1 MSTTEQEKLS
11 DAKRVLVLQGG
22 GALGAYQ
29 AGVYEALSHGGFR
42 PDWLAG
48 ISIGAINA
56 AIVAGNEPEKRI
68 GALKSFWEEV
78 SASLPLQLPF
88 GNEQV
93 RSFISEASATW
104 VASFG
109 VAGFFRPRFPPPFL
123 LPAGVAGATSFYD
136 TSPLRATLE
145 RLVDFDRINAKETR
159 LSLGAV
165 NVQTGLLRY
174 FDNTKQK
181 IGPEH
186 VMASGALPPGFP
198 PVEVDGEFYWDG
210 GVVSNSPLEYVLDD
224 DPCEDLTIF
233 QVDLFNAAGPLPR
246 TILDTIEREKDIHY
260 ASRTRHNTA
269 RALESREAR
278 VALKKLLDV
287 LPEALRADP
296 NAAFLGKLAKEHRVT
311 VAQLVYSNKPY
322 EGSSKDYEFSRQA
335 MVEHWKAGIAA
346 VRTCVEKHRGALAH
360 RPESGTMFLE
370 ACIEDG

>member
-1 MSTTEQEKLS
+1 MNEPEQERAS

-29 AGVYEALSHGGFR
+29 AGVYEALSQGGFC

-48 ISIGAINA
+48 ISIGAVNA
-56 AIVAGNEPEKRI
+56 AIIAGNAREKRVD
-68 GALKSFWEEV
+68 ALRGFWEEV
-78 SASLPLQLPF
+78 SASLPLQLPL
-88 GNEQV
+88 GSEQV
-93 RSFISEASATW
+93 RSFISEASAAW
-104 VASFG
+104 VASVG
-109 VAGFFRPRFPPPFL
+109 VTGFFRPRFPPPYL
-123 LPAGVAGATSFYD
+123 LPAGVEGATSFYD

-165 NVQTGLLRY
+165 NVRTGLQRY
-174 FDNTKQK
+174 FDNRHHK

-210 GVVSNSPLEYVLDD
+210 GVVSNSPLEYALDD
-224 DPCEDLTIF
+224 DPCEDLMIF

-246 TILDTIEREKDIHY
+246 TILDTMEREKDIHY
-260 ASRTRHNTA
+260 ASRTRHNTK

-278 VALKKLLDV
+278 VALKKLLHT
-287 LPEALRADP
+287 LPEEMRSNPNVALLET
-296 NAAFLGKLAKEHRVT
+296 FAKDHRVT
-311 VAQLVYSNKPY
+311 VVQIAYRNKPY

-335 MVEHWKAGIAA
+335 MVEHWQAGVDA
-346 VRTCVEKHRGALAH
+346 VEGCIEKHRGALAH
-360 RPESGTMFLE
+360 GPEGGTMFLE
-370 ACIEDG
+370 AYVETE